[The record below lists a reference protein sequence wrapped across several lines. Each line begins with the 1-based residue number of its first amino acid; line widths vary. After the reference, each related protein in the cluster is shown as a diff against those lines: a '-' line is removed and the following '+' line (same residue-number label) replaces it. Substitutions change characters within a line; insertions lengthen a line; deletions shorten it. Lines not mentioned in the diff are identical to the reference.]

1 MRITIDA
8 TPADLACPDCGERA
22 HKALDG
28 LLRKAGAPGLA
39 KGGEV
44 DALLELEELL
54 TRQVDKRLRALAKV
68 R

>member
-1 MRITIDA
+1 MRLHLEA
-8 TPADLACPDCGERA
+8 SPADLACPDCGERA

-28 LLRKAGAPGLA
+28 LLRKAGTPGLA

-54 TRQVDKRLRALAKV
+54 TRQVDKHLRSLA
-68 R
+68 RTR

>member
-28 LLRKAGAPGLA
+28 LLRKAGASGLA

-44 DALLELEELL
+44 DALLELEQLL
-54 TRQVDKRLRALAKV
+54 TRQVDKHLRSLA
-68 R
+68 RTR